1 MKNKKINI
9 FKVLLYAV
17 YIFSI
22 IFFVFKSEYGK
33 VGLSTLCLVITF
45 VLGKLY
51 SKNLAILD
59 RNLFII
65 GNLFILSSFL
75 LGSCYGFYDK
85 IKLYDKFLH
94 FWSGFI
100 SVKIGWNILKVT
112 KDKNIISKI
121 LIFFVIF
128 FFSMG
133 VSAVCE
139 LYEYILD
146 VLFNMNTQP
155 GGLKD
160 TMQDMINALIGAL
173 IMITYYYKK

>member
-1 MKNKKINI
+1 M
-9 FKVLLYAV
+9 
-17 YIFSI
+17 
-22 IFFVFKSEYGK
+22 FKSEYGK
-33 VGLSTLCLVITF
+33 AGLSAACLVITF
-45 VLGKLY
+45 VLGKVY
-51 SKNLAILD
+51 SKNLTILD
-59 RNLFII
+59 RNLFIV

-75 LGSCYGFYDK
+75 LGSCYNFYDK
-85 IKLYDKFLH
+85 IKFYDKFLH

-112 KDKNIISKI
+112 KEKNIMSKI

-133 VSAVCE
+133 ISAVCE
-139 LYEYILD
+139 LYEYTLD
-146 VLFNMNTQP
+146 VLFNTNAQP